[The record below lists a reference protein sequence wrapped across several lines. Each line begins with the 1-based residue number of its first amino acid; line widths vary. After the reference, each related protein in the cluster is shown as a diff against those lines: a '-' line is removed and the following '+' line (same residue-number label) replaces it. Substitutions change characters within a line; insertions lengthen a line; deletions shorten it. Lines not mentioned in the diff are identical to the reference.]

1 MKRRVPVKIMLAD
14 DEESVCKLVEHIVR
28 DCGYEFCFAT
38 DGESALK
45 VFEAERPD
53 LLILDIVMPGMDG
66 YQVCRA
72 LRESGSLVP
81 IMFLSARGE
90 IYDKS
95 IGFEAGGDD
104 YLAKPFSAQEL
115 ALRLKAHLRRELR
128 KESTSKHSNFSILGL
143 DFDVK
148 KKRVLKNGVRLDLTP
163 KEFGILLTLASNP
176 GEVFTQDQLIEIV
189 WGREYV
195 GSTGSVAV
203 FVRKIRE
210 KIEDNPAKPRYVQ
223 TVWREGYRFGD

>member
-1 MKRRVPVKIMLAD
+1 MKIMLAD
-14 DEESVCKLVEHIVR
+14 DEESVGKLVEHIVR
-28 DCGYEFCFAT
+28 DCGHEFCLTT
-38 DGESALK
+38 DGESALRM
-45 VFEAERPD
+45 FEEENPD

-72 LRESGSLVP
+72 LREGGSLTP

-95 IGFEAGGDD
+95 IGFKAGGDD

-115 ALRLKAHLRRELR
+115 ALRIEAHLRRELR
-128 KESTSKHSNFSILGL
+128 RDAPSRKESFSILGF

-148 KKRVLKNGVRLDLTP
+148 KKRVMKGGERIELTP
-163 KEFGILLTLASNP
+163 KEFGILLALASSP
-176 GEVFTQDQLIEIV
+176 GEVFTQEQLIEAV
-189 WGREYV
+189 WGKEYI
-195 GSTGSVAV
+195 GTTGSVAV
-203 FVRKIRE
+203 FIRKIRE
-210 KIEDNPAKPRYVQ
+210 KIEENPTKPRYVQ